1 VATPHRSSF
10 GEADSEII
18 NKFGPASVAEVY
30 HA

>member
-1 VATPHRSSF
+1 LRGGHTSPLL
-10 GEADSEII
+10 DSEIF